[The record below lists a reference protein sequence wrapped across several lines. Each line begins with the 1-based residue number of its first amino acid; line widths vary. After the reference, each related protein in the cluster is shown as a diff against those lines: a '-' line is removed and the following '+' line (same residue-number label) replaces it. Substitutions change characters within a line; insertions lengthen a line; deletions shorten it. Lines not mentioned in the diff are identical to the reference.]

1 LLSVRGEDEF
11 LLLGVVG
18 ETFTWRMIS
27 IREVLVPYQRV
38 FSWHGGCILEEK
50 SRGIC
55 DILKA
60 RRWTLMKRL
69 LLTLAAGAFG
79 TLIALPM
86 ANAQSW
92 EDMNNDASRI
102 QQDNEGIWHDR
113 QEQREDIEQ
122 GRYGAAAREQAEI
135 EQRRADR
142 EATRED
148 LNNDLSNRTYGY
160 RYRGYGDDND

>member
-1 LLSVRGEDEF
+1 
-11 LLLGVVG
+11 
-18 ETFTWRMIS
+18 
-27 IREVLVPYQRV
+27 
-38 FSWHGGCILEEK
+38 
-50 SRGIC
+50 
-55 DILKA
+55 
-60 RRWTLMKRL
+60 MKRL

-148 LNNDLSNRTYGY
+148 LNNDLSNRAYGY

>member
-1 LLSVRGEDEF
+1 
-11 LLLGVVG
+11 
-18 ETFTWRMIS
+18 
-27 IREVLVPYQRV
+27 
-38 FSWHGGCILEEK
+38 
-50 SRGIC
+50 
-55 DILKA
+55 
-60 RRWTLMKRL
+60 MKRL

-102 QQDNEGIWHDR
+102 QQDNEGIHHDR
-113 QEQREDIEQ
+113 EEQREDIEQ

-142 EATRED
+142 EATRDD
-148 LNNDLSNRTYGY
+148 LNNDLSNRAYGY